1 MFAYTKG
8 NFQDKTNYIHLNRYF
23 DKAVKYFLTRGS
35 FGSKDCTEKL
45 KLECTYF
52 LGQTS

>member
-23 DKAVKYFLTRGS
+23 DKAVKYVLKRGS
-35 FGSKDCTEKL
+35 FGSKDQKTE
-45 KLECTYF
+45 TRVYIF
-52 LGQTS
+52 PVPD